1 MLVNSDPHKSSIVA
15 QVINEVITSVIQ
27 IKVASEPAQSFD
39 PTLIEKNA
47 TYLKEFKKPNFLKRS
62 KVSTTTFPEFGI
74 FKDTRKYDSRE
85 NVHPPLRS
93 LS

>member
-1 MLVNSDPHKSSIVA
+1 MLVNSDPHKSSIIA

-47 TYLKEFKKPNFLKRS
+47 TYLKEFKKAKLS
-62 KVSTTTFPEFGI
+62 QKV
-74 FKDTRKYDSRE
+74 
-85 NVHPPLRS
+85 
-93 LS
+93 